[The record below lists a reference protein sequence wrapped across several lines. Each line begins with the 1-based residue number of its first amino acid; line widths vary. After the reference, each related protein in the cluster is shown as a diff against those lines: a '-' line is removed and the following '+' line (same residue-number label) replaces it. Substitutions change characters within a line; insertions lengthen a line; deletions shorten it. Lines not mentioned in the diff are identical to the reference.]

1 MKFKGIIFIIAALFG
16 VAFASGETREQQLG
30 SLLMGKLRGTQAGAA
45 QQEESR
51 LDETGDDD
59 DGAAV
64 FERWQETLSGDDAP
78 AKTMESVHAAE
89 SLINALDSWV
99 KEYKKK
105 MQDGVFGAK
114 IMWWRVTSRHRGSLA
129 ASLIPIDNTR
139 CFLILLRIKVIDF
152 ILKK

>member
-51 LDETGDDD
+51 LDETGDGDDD

-114 IMWWRVTSRHRGSLA
+114 IMW
-129 ASLIPIDNTR
+129 
-139 CFLILLRIKVIDF
+139 
-152 ILKK
+152 